1 MADPFSHRFRVRYS
15 EVDPQAVVFNSRYLE
30 YADVVVSEFFRAR
43 RAEGMPDIEFHIR
56 KAEVDYLRP
65 IRLEELVEGRLRV
78 ERIGNSSVTFAIALF
93 GEKYQENVKVYSIG
107 DFSKEVCGG
116 PHAKRTSELGRFRII
131 KEQSSS
137 SGVRR
142 IRAVLEA
149 SS

>member
-65 IRLEELVEGRLRV
+65 IRLEELVEGRLTV
-78 ERIGNSSVTFAIALF
+78 LRIGNSSMQMRIELHGAGEASGENDLRAEIALVQVHIALDS
-93 GEKYQENVKVYSIG
+93 GES
-107 DFSKEVCGG
+107 
-116 PHAKRTSELGRFRII
+116 
-131 KEQSSS
+131 
-137 SGVRR
+137 RR
-142 IRAVLEA
+142 IPDSVRQAFGPYIAESAEETVDA
-149 SS
+149 

>member
-65 IRLEELVEGRLRV
+65 IRLEELVEGRLTV
-78 ERIGNSSVTFAIALF
+78 LRIGNSSMQMRIELHGA
-93 GEKYQENVKVYSIG
+93 GEASGEN
-107 DFSKEVCGG
+107 D
-116 PHAKRTSELGRFRII
+116 LRFRRRR
-131 KEQSSS
+131 ERRGGG
-137 SGVRR
+137 SGWGG
-142 IRAVLEA
+142 
-149 SS
+149 